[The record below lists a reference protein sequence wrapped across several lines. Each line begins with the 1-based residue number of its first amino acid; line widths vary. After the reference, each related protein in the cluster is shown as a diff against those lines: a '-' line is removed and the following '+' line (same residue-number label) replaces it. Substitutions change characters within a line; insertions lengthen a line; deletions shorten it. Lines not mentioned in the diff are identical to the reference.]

1 MRMSIVR
8 TAIPQSGNVKI
19 MKTVMNALRQAKIT
33 PSHRPQTFCLKMRMP
48 ARSCSA
54 PAISR
59 NQPHAVKSMARS
71 TSVAAAAT
79 VDAVTTQSSRRAVV

>member
-1 MRMSIVR
+1 MRMSSVR
-8 TAIPQSGNVKI
+8 TAIPHSGNVKI

-33 PSHRPQTFCLKMRMP
+33 PSHKPQTFCLRIRMP

-59 NQPHAVKSMARS
+59 NQPHAVRSMPRS
-71 TSVAAAAT
+71 TSVALAAT
-79 VDAVTTQSSRRAVV
+79 VSSSLSAAIPLRAL